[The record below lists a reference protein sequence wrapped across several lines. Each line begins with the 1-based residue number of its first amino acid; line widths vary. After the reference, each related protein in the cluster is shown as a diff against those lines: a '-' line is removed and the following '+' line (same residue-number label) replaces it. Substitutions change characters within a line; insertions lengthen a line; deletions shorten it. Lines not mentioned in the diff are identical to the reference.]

1 MGVIW
6 PLLEYMKTF
15 LVLVTWL
22 VMLLA
27 SISRDMAKHPTMYK
41 TAPIAKNDPN
51 QTSMVSRLRNCTPH
65 NTSSFFL
72 GHTEPYDLDLTE
84 DSAYGQKLA

>member
-1 MGVIW
+1 MVLTTWGVGSAIGIW
-6 PLLEYMKTF
+6 VVET
-15 LVLVTWL
+15 
-22 VMLLA
+22 
-27 SISRDMAKHPTMYK
+27 RDAAKYPTMYK

-51 QTSMVSRLRNCTPH
+51 QTSMVSRLRNSTPH